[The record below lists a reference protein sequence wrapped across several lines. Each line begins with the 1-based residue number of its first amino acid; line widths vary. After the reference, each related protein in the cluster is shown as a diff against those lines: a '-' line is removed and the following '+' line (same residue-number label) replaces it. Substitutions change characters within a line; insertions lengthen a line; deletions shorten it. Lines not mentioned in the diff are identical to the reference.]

1 MELEQWISKV
11 NIYVDVIVNQ
21 IKRDSIW
28 WKYWCKDNDEHDG
41 GSLLQDEPNPENA
54 NDDDYYKYRSKVSY
68 IHTGS
73 IPSQFGK
80 PLMTLSELLPS
91 IVR

>member
-1 MELEQWISKV
+1 MEIDQWISKV
-11 NIYVDVIVNQ
+11 NIYVDVVANQ
-21 IKRDSIW
+21 IKLESIFW
-28 WKYWCKDNDEHDG
+28 WRENDEHDW
-41 GSLLQDEPNPENA
+41 GSFLLDEAEDT
-54 NDDDYYKYRSKVSY
+54 NDDEYYKYRSKVFY